1 MNISALLLAI
11 SLSFGFSQLS
21 LADHHED
28 GGKHCS
34 RHHKMQDA
42 DTNKDGAIS
51 RDEFMAGHQA
61 MADKMFSKMDANND
75 AKSTRPSAPRAKKKW
90 GNIAIKKTT
99 ISLTSKPLN
108 LGE

>member
-75 AKSTRPSAPRAKKKW
+75 GKIDQAERTAGKEKMGKHCDRKDHDKS
-90 GNIAIKKTT
+90 
-99 ISLTSKPLN
+99 SK
-108 LGE
+108 